1 VRYGRG
7 DGNTFSN
14 GKGRGGD
21 ALGMGLCFLVFKAKS
36 AAESFEGVIVSL
48 SEKLEGLGQLSGF
61 LLHFTHEGL
70 GKFSVSLFQF
80 VHDWFT
86 SQV

>member
-1 VRYGRG
+1 MVRG
-7 DGNTFSN
+7 FHVLEV
-14 GKGRGGD
+14 K
-21 ALGMGLCFLVFKAKS
+21 C
-36 AAESFEGVIVSL
+36 AAERFESVIVSL

-80 VHDWFT
+80 VHGGLPHKHYYRVGLNPLGD
-86 SQV
+86 SQSGY